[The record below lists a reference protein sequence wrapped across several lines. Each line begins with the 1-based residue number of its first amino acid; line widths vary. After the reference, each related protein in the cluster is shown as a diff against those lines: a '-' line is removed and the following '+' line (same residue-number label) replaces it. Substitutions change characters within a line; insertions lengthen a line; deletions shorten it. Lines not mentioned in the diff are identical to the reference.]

1 MARVCAQYA
10 AGAWGLTYKHQWLS
24 FHRMIIQGDVF
35 KEIQRIP
42 DGTFDCII
50 TSPPYWGMR
59 AYFGKAQVKEELGR
73 EWDFNDYLDK
83 LMIVMS
89 ECKRILKDTGTVWV
103 NIGDPY
109 CGSGKGHS
117 GDGKSSSLEKHN
129 NVPRNPNDPFAAKCR
144 VGIPER
150 FYVRCIDAGWIARN
164 HIAWHKPNAVP
175 NSAQDRFSINWE
187 SVFFF
192 SKKGTYYFNLDPL
205 RVKPKY
211 GVTRPFNIRIRDNKK
226 KVQQLKLSG
235 EAKED
240 DMLRHTKN
248 GELLSHKNMMLDRPN
263 NTPHT
268 MHVER
273 KYDRRQWINR
283 HSGGTRLD
291 TGESMSHKRGKNP
304 GAIFHINTKPYSGK
318 HQATFPVALP
328 ERIIKCAV
336 PEGGIVLDPFFGA
349 GSTGVACEKQGR
361 MLNGLVTVLGRSRSG
376 SRLKKYLLF
385 LLKKNTDSQLI
396 WNLSWALFG
405 MALGLCQQIWFRAIH
420 PASMHRT

>member
-10 AGAWGLTYKHQWLS
+10 AGEGLTYKHQWLS

-59 AYFGKAQVKEELGR
+59 AYFGKAQVKEEFGR

-192 SKKGTYYFNLDPL
+192 SKKSKYYFNLDPL

-273 KYDRRQWINR
+273 
-283 HSGGTRLD
+283 T
-291 TGESMSHKRGKNP
+291 HKVYKACKPPKDKNP
-304 GAIFHINTKPYSGK
+304 GAIFHINTKPYGGK
-318 HQATFPVALP
+318 HQAVYPVALP

-336 PEGGIVLDPFFGA
+336 PPDGIVFDPFMGA
-349 GSTGVACEKQGR
+349 GTTAVAAERQGR
-361 MLNGLVTVLGRSRSG
+361 KWCGIELNPESVQEARE
-376 SRLKKYLLF
+376 RLEKYRNE
-385 LLKKNTDSQLI
+385 KIQGEET
-396 WNLSWALFG
+396 
-405 MALGLCQQIWFRAIH
+405 
-420 PASMHRT
+420 